1 MADESKPVEALG
13 LVQLIVKLGAH
24 LGYEVATEVQASEAA
39 WVDVVWFDKRIPFKD
54 LGVSKPRIRFDPVLP
69 IFGFEVELKTGL
81 NAKHIKGSVSNLNTL
96 CAQVGVIVIGSG
108 NIAVARS
115 STKKLALIGDA
126 EIEAGLVKRA
136 YGWIHAEAQPRGR
149 VVLMTERQV
158 ASWAKSAGCVAEVV
172 PGVVP
177 AASDVAQLNAPA
189 GAAQAPRPL
198 S

>member
-1 MADESKPVEALG
+1 MTDESKPVEALG
-13 LVQLIVKLGAH
+13 LVQLLVKLGVH
-24 LGYEVATEVQASEAA
+24 LGFEVATEVQASEAA
-39 WVDVVWFDKRIPFKD
+39 WVDVVWFDRRIPFRD
-54 LGVSKPRIRFDPVLP
+54 LGVTKPRIRYDPVLP
-69 IFGFEVELKTGL
+69 AFGFEVELKTGL

-108 NIAVARS
+108 NIALARS
-115 STKKLALIGDA
+115 STKKLALVGDA

-158 ASWAKSAGCVAEVV
+158 LSWAQRTGCLPE
-172 PGVVP
+172 
-177 AASDVAQLNAPA
+177 AASTVSLT
-189 GAAQAPRPL
+189 AAIRRDAL